1 MSELFIKQELLPFL
15 PTIDAV
21 LFDVDG
27 VLLDV
32 SQSFR
37 AAICDT
43 LQHYAV
49 HHLELKSNYP
59 LLTPEETEF
68 FKFAGGF
75 NDDWELTGAA
85 VMLVAAKTT
94 QTEARDAQ
102 SIHELSPTWREYT
115 DAVKR
120 AGGGLARAE
129 GVILETLTPAQ
140 RRDFARSF
148 NFKLVTRLFQEF
160 YAGDDAC
167 RDLYGFEPQYVHG
180 DGYYKR
186 ETVLI
191 NPELL
196 PAKLLY
202 GVVTGRA
209 VAETRLALTQAKLLK
224 HIPESAWI
232 TPAIGPKK
240 PDGRTLLAA
249 REALDFKN
257 ALYIGDIMDDL
268 QTVFNYRELKG
279 AGKARIAGAI
289 ALSGPSGEAH
299 KRQFLEAGADIVT
312 PDVNTLLEY
321 LRAVVK

>member
-1 MSELFIKQELLPFL
+1 MSELFIKQELFKVLPS
-15 PTIDAV
+15 IDAI

-32 SQSFR
+32 AQSFR

-43 LQHYAV
+43 VQHFAV

-75 NDDWELTGAA
+75 NDDIDLTQAA
-85 VMLVAAKTT
+85 IMLITAKLTMT
-94 QTEARDAQ
+94 DARDTQ
-102 SIHELSPTWREYT
+102 SIHELAPTWRDYT
-115 DAVKR
+115 DAIKR
-120 AGGGLARAE
+120 AGGGLVRAE
-129 GVILETLTPAQ
+129 GYILEMLTPNQ
-140 RRDFARSF
+140 RRDFARAV

-167 RDLYGFEPQYVHG
+167 PDLYGFAPEYVHG

-186 ETVLI
+186 ETVLV

-196 PAKLLY
+196 PSKVKF
-202 GVVTGRA
+202 GVVTGRSM
-209 VAETRLALTQAKLLK
+209 AETRLALSYSKLSNK
-224 HIPESAWI
+224 IPENGWI
-232 TPAIGPKK
+232 TPEVGFKK
-240 PDGRTLLAA
+240 PDGRTLLLA
-249 REALDFKN
+249 RDRLDFKN
-257 ALYIGDIMDDL
+257 GLYIGDIMDDL
-268 QTVFNYRELKG
+268 KTVHNYRELKG
-279 AGKARIAGAI
+279 SGKARIAATV
-289 ALSGPSGEAH
+289 ALSGPSGGAH

-321 LRAVVK
+321 LKAVIR